1 MSYPFQQEG
10 IRLPEPSLANRD
22 VAAASKGH
30 FTGHAVLGDGPGR
43 IVQLESH
50 HELQFCLCLAARPET
65 GEIYEQVSFEWH
77 DADGELHPHYFDFVV
92 VQTDGAVIAYSVRPT
107 YGVSDAFF
115 EEMCRISDQARKAGF
130 VADVRLLTE
139 EDLDPVE
146 LFNAELLHS
155 VREEDPEADEA
166 ARKAVRDMQGIET
179 LEVLRDRAGCGAMGF
194 RALIRLLRSR
204 QLQLVS
210 HERISPKS
218 QVFKREQV

>member
-1 MSYPFQQEG
+1 
-10 IRLPEPSLANRD
+10 
-22 VAAASKGH
+22 H
-30 FTGHAVLGDGPGR
+30 FTGHVVSGEGPGR
-43 IVQLESH
+43 IIQIESH
-50 HELQFCLCLAARPET
+50 HELQGFHCLAARPET
-65 GEIYEQVSFEWH
+65 GEIYEQVGFEWH
-77 DADGELHPHYFDFVV
+77 DEYGELHTHYFDFVV
-92 VQTDGAVIAYSVRPT
+92 VQTDGAIIAYSVRPS

-139 EDLDPVE
+139 EDLDPIE

-155 VREEDPEADEA
+155 VRDEDPEADEA

-179 LEVLRDRAGCGAMGF
+179 LEALRDRAGCGAMGF
-194 RALIRLLRSR
+194 RALIRLIRSR
-204 QLQLVS
+204 HLQLVS

>member
-1 MSYPFQQEG
+1 MSYPFQQG
-10 IRLPEPSLANRD
+10 SIRLPDPSLADRD
-22 VAAASKGH
+22 VPAASKGH
-30 FTGHAVLGDGPGR
+30 FTGQIVLGDGPGR
-43 IVQLESH
+43 ITQLESH
-50 HELQFCLCLAARPET
+50 HELQACLCLAARPET
-65 GEIYEQVSFEWH
+65 DEICEQVGFEWY
-77 DADGELHPHYFDFVV
+77 DADGELHTHYFDFVV
-92 VQTDGAVIAYSVRPT
+92 VQTDGAIIAYSVRPS

-179 LEVLRDRAGCGAMGF
+179 LEALKDRTGCGAMGF
-194 RALIRLLRSR
+194 RALIRLIRLRH
-204 QLQLVS
+204 LQLVS
-210 HERISPKS
+210 HERISLKS
-218 QVFKREQV
+218 QVFKRELI